1 MLTAQALF
9 LLYIM
14 CINSRNTLKNSPI
27 LLKYPRFAIETEGN
41 MAPKENNKPVVLQVL
56 PELNQGGVELGTIEI
71 ASELQKRGIKN
82 FVASAGGRMLPQLE
96 HLKVKHF
103 TLPLKTKNIFKMW
116 LNTKKLEKIIKENGI
131 TIVHARSRA
140 PAWSAYWA
148 AKNCGVHFI
157 TTFHGTY
164 GLGPRGIK
172 KFYNRIM
179 TYGERVIAISNH
191 IKEHIIKNYGTDENK
206 IRLISRCVNMEN
218 FDVEN
223 TSAERMIKFL
233 EENQIPS
240 DKPLITLIGRLTNWK
255 GQKLLIEALNKIKD
269 EDFFCLLIG
278 DDQGRTKYTDEL
290 HEMIEKYD
298 MAERFAF
305 IRHVSDVPAAMMVS
319 DIVLSTSIEPEA
331 FGRIAIE
338 GQAMGRIVIAS
349 NIGGSK
355 ETVIDGVTGKLF
367 ASENADDLAAAI
379 KWGLSLSTAEREK
392 IGTAAIKNV
401 KEHFTK
407 QIMCDKTIKV
417 YEEIMNQK

>member
-1 MLTAQALF
+1 MAENKQKTV
-9 LLYIM
+9 
-14 CINSRNTLKNSPI
+14 I
-27 LLKYPRFAIETEGN
+27 LL
-41 MAPKENNKPVVLQVL
+41 VL

-71 ASELQKRGIKN
+71 ASELQKRGIEN
-82 FVASAGGRMLPQLE
+82 YVASEGGRMQYQLDRI
-96 HLKVKHF
+96 KVKHF
-103 TLPLKTKNIFKMW
+103 ALPLKTKNIFKML
-116 LNTKKLEKIIKENGI
+116 LNAKRLEKIIKENGI

-148 AKNCGVHFI
+148 AKKCGVHFM

-172 KFYNRIM
+172 KFYNRVM

-191 IKEHIIKNYGTDENK
+191 IKEHIIKNYGTNEGK
-206 IRLISRCVNMEN
+206 IRLIARCVNMDN

-223 TSAERMIKFL
+223 MTAERIIKFL
-233 EENQIPS
+233 EENNIPE
-240 DKPLITLIGRLTNWK
+240 DKPLVTLIGRLTNWK

-278 DDQGRTKYTDEL
+278 DDQGRVKYTEEL
-290 HEMIEKYD
+290 RAMLEKYGMSD
-298 MAERFAF
+298 RFAF

-338 GQAMGRIVIAS
+338 GQAMGRVVIAS

-367 ASENADDLAAAI
+367 KSGNADDLAAAL
-379 KWGLSLSTAEREK
+379 KWGLTLSTEEKEK

-417 YEEIMNQK
+417 YEELMSLQN

>member
-1 MLTAQALF
+1 MAQ
-9 LLYIM
+9 
-14 CINSRNTLKNSPI
+14 
-27 LLKYPRFAIETEGN
+27 
-41 MAPKENNKPVVLQVL
+41 ENKKPVVLQVL

-71 ASELQKRGIKN
+71 ASELQKRGIEN
-82 FVASAGGRMLPQLE
+82 YVASEGGRMQYQLDRM
-96 HLKVKHF
+96 KVKHF
-103 TLPLKTKNIFKMW
+103 TLPLKTKNIFKM
-116 LNTKKLEKIIKENGI
+116 LINAKRLEKIIKENGI

-148 AKNCGVHFI
+148 AKKCGVHFM

-191 IKEHIIKNYGTDENK
+191 IKEHIIKNYGTDESK
-206 IRLISRCVNMEN
+206 IRLISRCVNMDN
-218 FDVEN
+218 FNVEN
-223 TSAERMIKFL
+223 MTAERIVKFL
-233 EENQIPS
+233 EDNHLPE

-255 GQKLLIEALNKIKD
+255 GQKLLIEALSKIKD
-269 EDFFCLLIG
+269 DTDFYCLLIG
-278 DDQGRTKYTDEL
+278 DDQGRVKYTDEL
-290 HEMIEKYD
+290 REMIDKYD
-298 MAERFAF
+298 MDGRFAF
-305 IRHVSDVPAAMMVS
+305 IRHTLDVPAAMMVS

-338 GQAMGRIVIAS
+338 GQAMGRVVVAS
-349 NIGGSK
+349 NIGGSC

-367 ASENADDLAAAI
+367 ESGNADSLAAAI
-379 KWGLSLSTAEREK
+379 KWALSLSTAEREK
-392 IGTAAIKNV
+392 IGAAAIKNV

-417 YEEIMNQK
+417 YEELMNQK

>member
-1 MLTAQALF
+1 MVEEKQ
-9 LLYIM
+9 
-14 CINSRNTLKNSPI
+14 
-27 LLKYPRFAIETEGN
+27 
-41 MAPKENNKPVVLQVL
+41 KPVVLQVL

-82 FVASAGGRMLPQLE
+82 YVASEGGRMQYQLE
-96 HLKVKHF
+96 RMKVKHF
-103 TLPLKTKNIFKMW
+103 TLPLKSKNIFKMCS
-116 LNTKKLEKIIKENGI
+116 NAKKLEKIIKENGI

-148 AKNCGVHFI
+148 AKKCGVHFV

-164 GLGPRGIK
+164 GLGPYGIK
-172 KFYNRIM
+172 KFYNRVM

-191 IKEHIIKNYGTDENK
+191 IREHIIKNYGTDENK
-206 IRLISRCVNMEN
+206 IRLIARCVNMDN
-218 FDVEN
+218 FNIE
-223 TSAERMIKFL
+223 TTTAERMIKFL
-233 EENQIPS
+233 EDNHIPE

-255 GQKLLIEALNKIKD
+255 GQKLLIEALNKIQD

-278 DDQGRTKYTDEL
+278 DDQGRVKYTDEL
-290 HEMIEKYD
+290 HALIEKYG
-298 MAERFAF
+298 MENRFAF
-305 IRHVSDVPAAMMVS
+305 IRHTLDVPAAMMVS

-349 NIGGSK
+349 DIGGSR
-355 ETVIDGVTGKLF
+355 ETVIDGETGKLF
-367 ASENADDLAAAI
+367 ASGNADSLAQAI
-379 KWGLSLSTAEREK
+379 KWGLSLSTAQREK
-392 IGTAAIKNV
+392 IGAAAIKNV

-417 YEEIMNQK
+417 YEELMSLQN